1 MFTPIPLRPAC
12 PAAHVRSLPFLRLSP
27 FPFSLRRL
35 QNGSA
40 GAPIPNPVSRSAQ
53 DAQAQGGQSE
63 RCGSLSRCVFH
74 VLLHPTPMLVLRLR
88 GGDADKIL
96 VSPVFPCSRTHHTR
110 RGYAQIHRCTC
121 LGRSPRLLP
130 FPPLRRLGSEG
141 RGAHVYSWRSQ
152 TKTHRK
158 TRT

>member
-53 DAQAQGGQSE
+53 DAQAQGGQPE

-88 GGDADKIL
+88 GGDADKMWYLLSFL
-96 VSPVFPCSRTHHTR
+96 V
-110 RGYAQIHRCTC
+110 
-121 LGRSPRLLP
+121 L
-130 FPPLRRLGSEG
+130 
-141 RGAHVYSWRSQ
+141 
-152 TKTHRK
+152 
-158 TRT
+158 